1 MVKRMLID
9 ASHAEETRVVV
20 ANGTRL
26 EEFDFETS
34 TKKQLKGN
42 FYLAKVMRVEPSL
55 QAAFV
60 EYGGNRH
67 GFLPFGEIHPDYY
80 QIPVADRDALFAEQ
94 QAAAADEDTEDTEKS
109 EGIEASEAETSEE
122 TSGDGENSEGDENQS
137 PEGGETM
144 AASGSRGDS
153 ISEGDETGESDD
165 AEAEKLNASDAPE
178 VATSD
183 APEAAASDDA
193 PEAAA
198 SGNADG
204 AEESTTDSD
213 ANESSSDEEE
223 AAVEA
228 VPQEEAELQQESEAV
243 VAPQSEPE
251 SEDDSESSDDV
262 VSDEEVAAQSEESG
276 DEEIAPNENRVA
288 KSGESVETL
297 GGDEI
302 DDEAQ
307 RRLHV
312 SRSLL
317 SRRYKIQEVIKK
329 RQIMLI
335 QVVKEERGNKGAA
348 LTTYLSLAGR
358 YCVLM
363 PNAVRGGGI
372 SRKIVNVEDRK
383 RLKTI
388 TKELKVPPRMAMIV
402 RTAGLART
410 RSEIKRDFEYLL
422 RQWEGIRE
430 ATMGSSAPVL
440 INEEANLIRRS
451 IRDLYSRDIDQILVE
466 GDGGYRI
473 AKDFMRTLIPSHS
486 AKVQPYRD
494 RIPLFARY
502 QIEGQLD
509 AMYSPQV
516 QLRSGGYLVIN
527 PTEALVSI
535 DVNSGR
541 ATKQRTIEE
550 TALKTNQEA
559 ADEIARQL
567 RLRDLAGLVVIDFID
582 MDENRN
588 QRNIERRFKEA
599 MRNDRARIQIGRI
612 SPFGLLELSRQRLR
626 PSLLENAT
634 EVCVMCTGSGLVRAT
649 SSSAVHVL
657 RAIEEEG
664 LRERSAEISVSV
676 PGQIALYILNK
687 KRQALTEIESL
698 YGMDVSFKEDASLI
712 PPMYTIETLSAR
724 DGIPSETAFEMAQ
737 VASDDGPPVRATPSE
752 ADGEDQPRRRRRR
765 RKPRTARGEEDGSN
779 TDTQAV
785 EATSDTANTA
795 SDASSESTATPGAA
809 SGEDGEDGARSKR
822 RRRGRRGGRRRN
834 SRNRETTEGTSAEN
848 SASQEA
854 TAPDSD
860 ATGMT
865 PPADAEISNA
875 NASASANDGETPPDA
890 TPDAVPDSDSGDT
903 AGERAAATDSE
914 EAAPKPKRRARR
926 SPRRKPKITEDVVA
940 SAVDSPAPDQS
951 AAESPAPSSDP
962 SPTSAAPEATV
973 ETASAN
979 SPAPATSDSGET
991 PEAKSD
997 AKDKTPAAPRRAG
1010 WWQRVLK

>member
-80 QIPVADRDALFAEQ
+80 QIPIADRDALFAEQ
-94 QAAAADEDTEDTEKS
+94 QAAAADEDTEKS
-109 EGIEASEAETSEE
+109 EGIEASEAEISEE
-122 TSGDGENSEGDENQS
+122 TSGDGENSEGDESQS

-165 AEAEKLNASDAPE
+165 AEAEKLNASASPE
-178 VATSD
+178 VATR
-183 APEAAASDDA
+183 DA

-198 SGNADG
+198 SGDADG
-204 AEESTTDSD
+204 AEESSTDSD

-228 VPQEEAELQQESEAV
+228 VPQGEAELQQVSEAL

-251 SEDDSESSDDV
+251 SEDDSEPSDDV
-262 VSDEEVAAQSEESG
+262 VSDEEVAAQSEEFG

-372 SRKIVNVEDRK
+372 SRKIVNAEDRK

-430 ATMGSSAPVL
+430 ATLGSSAPVL

-466 GDGGYRI
+466 GDDGYRI

-664 LRERSAEISVSV
+664 LRERSVEISVSV

-779 TDTQAV
+779 ADTQAV
-785 EATSDTANTA
+785 EATSDKANTA
-795 SDASSESTATPGAA
+795 SEASSESTATPGAA
-809 SGEDGEDGARSKR
+809 SGEDGAPSKR

-834 SRNRETTEGTSAEN
+834 SRSRETTEETSAEN

-854 TAPDSD
+854 TAPESD

-865 PPADAEISNA
+865 PPADAEISNANASA

-903 AGERAAATDSE
+903 AGESVAATDSA

-926 SPRRKPKITEDVVA
+926 SPRRKPKVSEDVVA

-951 AAESPAPSSDP
+951 TAESPAPSSDS
-962 SPTSAAPEATV
+962 SPTSAAPEAIV

>member
-80 QIPVADRDALFAEQ
+80 QIPVADREALFAEQ
-94 QAAAADEDTEDTEKS
+94 QAAVADEDSEDADKS
-109 EGIEASEAETSEE
+109 ENLDSSEAEASEEALDVSEDSE
-122 TSGDGENSEGDENQS
+122 GLKSENSES
-137 PEGGETM
+137 SETI
-144 AASGSRGDS
+144 AAAGSRGDS
-153 ISEGDETGESDD
+153 ISEGDEPGDSEGD
-165 AEAEKLNASDAPE
+165 EAEKLKASDAPE
-178 VATSD
+178 LG
-183 APEAAASDDA
+183 ASD
-193 PEAAA
+193 
-198 SGNADG
+198 NADG
-204 AEESTTDSD
+204 AEESNTGGD

-223 AAVEA
+223 PRVEA
-228 VPQEEAELQQESEAV
+228 EPQEETESQQEPEALETSET
-243 VAPQSEPE
+243 QPE
-251 SEDDSESSDDV
+251 SKDASDTPV
-262 VSDEEVAAQSEESG
+262 EAVSDEEVAAQIDDSG

-372 SRKIVNVEDRK
+372 SRKIVNAEDRK

-430 ATMGSSAPVL
+430 ATLGSSAPVL

-466 GDGGYRI
+466 GDDGYRI

-626 PSLLENAT
+626 PSLLETAT
-634 EVCVMCTGSGLVRAT
+634 EICAICTGSGLVRAT
-649 SSSAVHVL
+649 SSSAMHVL

-664 LRERSAEISVSV
+664 LRERSAKISVSV

-698 YGMDVSFKEDASLI
+698 YGMDVSFKEDISLI
-712 PPMYTIETLSAR
+712 PPMYIIETLSAR
-724 DGIPSETAFEMAQ
+724 DGIPSETALDLAQ
-737 VASDDGPPVRATPSE
+737 VESDDGPPMRSMSPE
-752 ADGEDQPRRRRRR
+752 EDGENQPRRRRRR
-765 RKPRTARGEEDGSN
+765 RKPRVVRGEDTGSN

-785 EATSDTANTA
+785 GAD
-795 SDASSESTATPGAA
+795 SDAANIISEDSLESSSTPATKGGDE
-809 SGEDGEDGARSKR
+809 GEEVIRSKR

-834 SRNRETTEGTSAEN
+834 SHSRETTEEGNAEN
-848 SASQEA
+848 SATPDTTSLNTPTPNSGVTDVSSSEDAEKVNTGASGSESTPKVAPVSSSSDSPSENGTETNSQE
-854 TAPDSD
+854 D
-860 ATGMT
+860 
-865 PPADAEISNA
+865 I
-875 NASASANDGETPPDA
+875 
-890 TPDAVPDSDSGDT
+890 
-903 AGERAAATDSE
+903 
-914 EAAPKPKRRARR
+914 APKPKRRARR
-926 SPRRKPKITEDVVA
+926 SPRRKPKKMDAVET
-940 SAVDSPAPDQS
+940 SSVDSPAPDLS
-951 AAESPAPSSDP
+951 AAQSPAAVPATNP
-962 SPTSAAPEATV
+962 AAAPKSVSLTPEAAVQIT
-973 ETASAN
+973 N
-979 SPAPATSDSGET
+979 PDMQAPSKSDGGET
-991 PEAKSD
+991 PEAESGG
-997 AKDKTPAAPRRAG
+997 KDKQPALRRAG

>member
-26 EEFDFETS
+26 DEFDFETS

-42 FYLAKVMRVEPSL
+42 FYLAKVMRIEPSL

-80 QIPVADRDALFAEQ
+80 QIPVADREALFAEQ
-94 QAAAADEDTEDTEKS
+94 QAAVGDDSDEDAESGEN
-109 EGIEASEAETSEE
+109 ASESKAL
-122 TSGDGENSEGDENQS
+122 G
-137 PEGGETM
+137 
-144 AASGSRGDS
+144 
-153 ISEGDETGESDD
+153 
-165 AEAEKLNASDAPE
+165 EAEDA
-178 VATSD
+178 A
-183 APEAAASDDA
+183 
-193 PEAAA
+193 
-198 SGNADG
+198 
-204 AEESTTDSD
+204 
-213 ANESSSDEEE
+213 SSDEES
-223 AAVEA
+223 ATVDGDGD
-228 VPQEEAELQQESEAV
+228 AEDRPGESEA
-243 VAPQSEPE
+243 
-251 SEDDSESSDDV
+251 
-262 VSDEEVAAQSEESG
+262 G
-276 DEEIAPNENRVA
+276 DEESAPDETRSA
-288 KSGESVETL
+288 KSAESVETL

-372 SRKIVNVEDRK
+372 SRKIVNAEDRK

-388 TKELKVPPRMAMIV
+388 TKELKVPARMAMIV

-410 RSEIKRDFEYLL
+410 RAEIKRDFEYLL

-430 ATMGSSAPVL
+430 ATLESSAPVL

-451 IRDLYSRDIDQILVE
+451 IRDLYARDIEQILVE
-466 GDGGYRI
+466 GDDGYRI

-486 AKVQPYRD
+486 SKVQPYRD
-494 RIPLFARY
+494 RIPLFTRY

-541 ATKQRTIEE
+541 ATKQRTIED

-588 QRNIERRFKEA
+588 QRNVERRFKEA

-626 PSLLENAT
+626 PSLLETAT
-634 EVCVMCTGSGLVRAT
+634 EVCAVCSGMGVVRAT

-664 LRERSAEISVSV
+664 LRDRSAQICVHV
-676 PGQIALYILNK
+676 PGHIALYILNH
-687 KRQALTEIESL
+687 KRQALSEIESL
-698 YGMDVSFKEDASLI
+698 YTIEVSFKEDPTLV
-712 PPMYTIETLSAR
+712 PPMYTIETLLAR
-724 DGIPSETAFEMAQ
+724 DGELSEAAQ
-737 VASDDGPPVRATPSE
+737 EIARLEQADSATREAPSE
-752 ADGEDQPRRRRRR
+752 ADGEEQPRRRRRR
-765 RKPRTARGEEDGSN
+765 RKPRGAKSEESRDGASDKEAGGGNTDADESAAAPSAPGAEEGEEGGRN
-779 TDTQAV
+779 
-785 EATSDTANTA
+785 
-795 SDASSESTATPGAA
+795 
-809 SGEDGEDGARSKR
+809 KR

-834 SRNRETTEGTSAEN
+834 ARSRGAANEAAAE
-848 SASQEA
+848 
-854 TAPDSD
+854 
-860 ATGMT
+860 
-865 PPADAEISNA
+865 
-875 NASASANDGETPPDA
+875 
-890 TPDAVPDSDSGDT
+890 TPDAAHEIGDAE
-903 AGERAAATDSE
+903 AGVSAGTATD
-914 EAAPKPKRRARR
+914 AAPTENDAENATENITEKANDTVEGGAEVAAKPKRRSRR
-926 SPRRKPKITEDVVA
+926 SPRQKTKKKD
-940 SAVDSPAPDQS
+940 
-951 AAESPAPSSDP
+951 ESK
-962 SPTSAAPEATV
+962 SAAPAAGETGDDDAPGEEDSAT
-973 ETASAN
+973 A
-979 SPAPATSDSGET
+979 PAPNDDGGEDQNAAEPPAPVTAAAAENIIDPPPADGTDSSEDTDGGESGEQ
-991 PEAKSD
+991 
-997 AKDKTPAAPRRAG
+997 APRRSG
-1010 WWQRVLK
+1010 WWQRMTS

>member
-94 QAAAADEDTEDTEKS
+94 QAAAADEDTEYTENS

-122 TSGDGENSEGDENQS
+122 TSGDGENSEGDESQS

-165 AEAEKLNASDAPE
+165 AGAEKLNASDAPE
-178 VATSD
+178 AAASD
-183 APEAAASDDA
+183 APEAAASGD
-193 PEAAA
+193 
-198 SGNADG
+198 ADG
-204 AEESTTDSD
+204 AEESSTDSD
-213 ANESSSDEEE
+213 SNKSNSDEEE

-228 VPQEEAELQQESEAV
+228 VPQEEAELQQVSEAL

-372 SRKIVNVEDRK
+372 SRKIVNAEDRK

-430 ATMGSSAPVL
+430 ATLGSSAPVL

-466 GDGGYRI
+466 GDDGYRI

-664 LRERSAEISVSV
+664 LRERSVEISVSV

-795 SDASSESTATPGAA
+795 SEASSESTATPGAA

-834 SRNRETTEGTSAEN
+834 SRNRETTEETSAEN
-848 SASQEA
+848 FASQEA
-854 TAPDSD
+854 TAPESGS
-860 ATGMT
+860 TGVT
-865 PPADAEISNA
+865 PPADAEIPNA
-875 NASASANDGETPPDA
+875 NASTDASASANNGEAPPDA
-890 TPDAVPDSDSGDT
+890 TPDAVPDSDNGDI
-903 AGERAAATDSE
+903 AGESVAATDSE
-914 EAAPKPKRRARR
+914 EAAPKPKKRARR
-926 SPRRKPKITEDVVA
+926 SPRRKPKVTEGVVA

-962 SPTSAAPEATV
+962 LPTSAAPEATV
-973 ETASAN
+973 KTASAN

-991 PEAKSD
+991 PEAKPD
-997 AKDKTPAAPRRAG
+997 AKDKTLAAPRRAG